1 MSKERPPPR
10 PGWVR
15 AAIEREDKRRMRQN
29 VVAGLA
35 VVFLL
40 VVGYW
45 LVERFDES
53 RRLVLCLEA
62 GHRNC
67 TRPPLDLNAI
77 RSE

>member
-1 MSKERPPPR
+1 
-10 PGWVR
+10 
-15 AAIEREDKRRMRQN
+15 MRQN

-67 TRPPLDLNAI
+67 ARPPLDLNAI